1 MKNIALFLM
10 GCGGVGRQFLQH
22 IVSCRSLHAKQGV
35 HLRVVGVCDSK
46 SLVVVADVLNAELDD
61 SFLLQLC
68 RLKSNGSSLHT
79 LADFGECQV
88 FSGPEVTRKVI
99 DIGLLGKST
108 GLAFVD
114 CSASAETI
122 GVLNQVIDFGCC
134 VVLANKKPLTVPMED
149 YDKLVSQPRRLR
161 HESTV
166 GAGLPVIASLN
177 RIISSGDPVFR
188 IIGSLSGTLGYVM
201 SEVEDGKPFSQVV
214 NAAKSLGYTEPDPR
228 DDLGGMDVAR
238 KALILARLLGRRL
251 NLNDMKIQSLY
262 PEEMGP
268 DVMPLED
275 FLLNGLPLL
284 DKNFEDKIKQ
294 ASANGNVLRYV
305 CLIDDARCEVGI
317 QEVPKDSALGR
328 LRGSDNVV
336 EIYSRCY
343 EKQPLVIQGAGAGND
358 TTAAGVLADILDI
371 QDLFP

>member
-1 MKNIALFLM
+1 MKNLPVFLM
-10 GCGGVGRQFLQH
+10 GCGGVGRQLLQH
-22 IVSCRSLHAKQGV
+22 IVSCRSLHAKQGL

-46 SLVVVADVLNAELDD
+46 SLVVVADVLTSEFDD
-61 SFLLQLC
+61 SFLLEVC
-68 RLKSNGSSLHT
+68 RVKSNGSSLQT
-79 LADFGECQV
+79 LANSGVCQV
-88 FSGPEVTRKVI
+88 FSGPEVIRKVI

-122 GVLNQVIDFGCC
+122 GVLNQVVDFGCC

-161 HESTV
+161 HEST
-166 GAGLPVIASLN
+166 
-177 RIISSGDPVFR
+177 
-188 IIGSLSGTLGYVM
+188 
-201 SEVEDGKPFSQVV
+201 
-214 NAAKSLGYTEPDPR
+214 
-228 DDLGGMDVAR
+228 
-238 KALILARLLGRRL
+238 ALILARLLGRRL
-251 NLNDMKIQSLY
+251 NLDNMKIESLY

-275 FLLNGLPLL
+275 FLVNGLPLL
-284 DKNFEDKIKQ
+284 DQKIEDRIKQ

-317 QEVPKDSALGR
+317 QQVPNDSALGR